1 MYINKNKLSHFVI
14 NLKWMVGGQVS
25 PIISLIIKNNN
36 NNNDDDDDDNNNSL
50 NGFQH
55 QFLKWG
61 HRKVLTSTVVF
72 RLQNLCGEVQ
82 RILPMRTTSRQ
93 CRNEIVFITV
103 RVRNNR
109 TLYWNLAV
117 IRIIGLSVKVRCSS
131 DER

>member
-1 MYINKNKLSHFVI
+1 
-14 NLKWMVGGQVS
+14 MVGGQVS
-25 PIISLIIKNNN
+25 PIISIIIKNNNN
-36 NNNDDDDDDNNNSL
+36 NNNDDDDDDDNNNNSL

-61 HRKVLTSTVVF
+61 RRKVLTSTEAF

-82 RILPMRTTSRQ
+82 RTLPIRTNSRP

-109 TLYWNLAV
+109 TLFWNLAV
-117 IRIIGLSVKVRCSS
+117 IRIIGLSVKVSCSS

>member
-1 MYINKNKLSHFVI
+1 
-14 NLKWMVGGQVS
+14 MVGGQVS
-25 PIISLIIKNNN
+25 PIISIIIKNNN
-36 NNNDDDDDDNNNSL
+36 NNDNDDDDDDDDDDDNNSL
-50 NGFQH
+50 NDFQH

-61 HRKVLTSTVVF
+61 RRKVLASTVDF
-72 RLQNLCGEVQ
+72 QLQNLCGEVQ
-82 RILPMRTTSRQ
+82 RTLPFRTTSRP

-131 DER
+131 GELR

>member
-1 MYINKNKLSHFVI
+1 
-14 NLKWMVGGQVS
+14 MVGGQVR
-25 PIISLIIKNNN
+25 PITNIIIKNNNNN
-36 NNNDDDDDDNNNSL
+36 NNNDDDDDNDDNNNNSL
-50 NGFQH
+50 NGFQL

-61 HRKVLTSTVVF
+61 RRKVLTSTVAF
-72 RLQNLCGEVQ
+72 RPQNRCGEEQ
-82 RILPMRTTSRQ
+82 RTLPMRTTSRP

-131 DER
+131 GELR

>member
-1 MYINKNKLSHFVI
+1 
-14 NLKWMVGGQVS
+14 MVGGQVS
-25 PIISLIIKNNN
+25 PIISIIIKNNN
-36 NNNDDDDDDNNNSL
+36 NNNNNDNDDDNNNNSL
-50 NGFQH
+50 NGFQ
-55 QFLKWG
+55 QALIDCAFKSSMLA
-61 HRKVLTSTVVF
+61 STVAF
-72 RLQNLCGEVQ
+72 RLQNLCGQVQ
-82 RILPMRTTSRQ
+82 RILPMRTTSRP

>member
-1 MYINKNKLSHFVI
+1 
-14 NLKWMVGGQVS
+14 MVGGQVK
-25 PIISLIIKNNN
+25 PIISVIIKNNN
-36 NNNDDDDDDNNNSL
+36 NNNDDDDDDNDNNNNNSPCSL

-61 HRKVLTSTVVF
+61 RRKVLTSTVAF

-82 RILPMRTTSRQ
+82 RTLPIRTTSRPY
-93 CRNEIVFITV
+93 RNEIVFITA

-131 DER
+131 GELR

>member
-1 MYINKNKLSHFVI
+1 
-14 NLKWMVGGQVS
+14 MVGGQVS
-25 PIISLIIKNNN
+25 PIINIIIKNNNNN
-36 NNNDDDDDDNNNSL
+36 NNNDDDDNDDNNNNSL
-50 NGFQH
+50 NGFQL

-61 HRKVLTSTVVF
+61 RRKVLTSTVAF
-72 RLQNLCGEVQ
+72 WLQNRCGEFEVQ
-82 RILPMRTTSRQ
+82 RTLPMRTTSRP

-131 DER
+131 GELR

>member
-1 MYINKNKLSHFVI
+1 
-14 NLKWMVGGQVS
+14 MVGGQVS
-25 PIISLIIKNNN
+25 PIINIIIKNNN
-36 NNNDDDDDDNNNSL
+36 NNKNNDDDDNDDNDNNSL
-50 NGFQH
+50 NGFQL

-61 HRKVLTSTVVF
+61 RRKVLTSTVAF

-82 RILPMRTTSRQ
+82 RTLPIRTTSRP

-131 DER
+131 GELR

>member
-1 MYINKNKLSHFVI
+1 
-14 NLKWMVGGQVS
+14 MVGGQVN
-25 PIISLIIKNNN
+25 PIISVIIKNNNN
-36 NNNDDDDDDNNNSL
+36 NNNDDDDDDNDNNNNSPCSL

-61 HRKVLTSTVVF
+61 RRKVLTSTVAF

-82 RILPMRTTSRQ
+82 RTLPIRTTSRP
-93 CRNEIVFITV
+93 CRNEIVFLRV

-131 DER
+131 GELR